1 MANHRIPLT
10 AERIEA
16 LAAATDDGRI
26 ARTHVYRHTRSGH
39 TRPEF
44 YLVQYAEH
52 PNGGIDRATR
62 WTRQFS
68 GATGPARLEAAMREV
83 RAQFAAQPPAEPKP
97 VGVRIGG
104 Q

>member
-52 PNGGIDRATR
+52 PNGG
-62 WTRQFS
+62 S
-68 GATGPARLEAAMREV
+68 TGPPGGPGSSPA
-83 RAQFAAQPPAEPKP
+83 PPAPP
-97 VGVRIGG
+97 G
-104 Q
+104 